1 MQTIL
6 YFQSPTR
13 TSAPE
18 KIAGVREIMDK
29 KRIHVQVVEETP
41 TKALLKGLAAFWH
54 PLGAIV
60 DCGNEYN
67 ELDAAIFA
75 GMHTVFLGH
84 NPTTLPRTSLQ
95 VMHDQAATARKAAQE
110 LLETRFEEFAFV
122 NFRERRAWSESRGK
136 EFSDVLALNGKQC
149 HVFESKSPAQSEVAY
164 LQNLREF
171 LSSLPKPCAVFAA
184 NDKTG
189 ESVLSTAQ
197 IAGLKVP
204 GEIAVISVDNYGQI
218 CERTTPP
225 LTSIEPDFRKGGAL
239 AALML
244 LDVAMSK
251 GKYRGNRVLMF
262 GPMRIVRRASTRLLM
277 RNDKHVSAALDLIR
291 REACNGLQAAKVAAI
306 FPCSRRMADIRF
318 SRAVGH
324 SILSEIHA
332 IQLERT
338 KHLLKNANMQLKA
351 ISDFC
356 GFANPNSLR
365 KFFLKAT
372 GLTMTD
378 WRNAHTDGTLPS
390 HHSDAQRRRGL
401 THADSV

>member
-6 YFQSPTR
+6 YFQSPAK

-18 KIAGVREIMDK
+18 KLAGVREIMDK
-29 KRIHVQVVEETP
+29 KRIHVQVIEEAP
-41 TKALLKGLAAFWH
+41 TKELLKGLEAFWH

-84 NPTTLPRTSLQ
+84 NPETLPSKSLQ
-95 VMHDQAATARKAAQE
+95 VIHDQAATARKAARE
-110 LLETRFEEFAFV
+110 FLEARFENFAFIHSQ
-122 NFRERRAWSESRGK
+122 ERRAWSESRGK
-136 EFSDVLALNGKQC
+136 AFRDVLALNGRTC
-149 HVFESKSPAQSEVAY
+149 RVFESGKPSQSGIGY
-164 LQNLREF
+164 LQNLRSF
-171 LSSLPKPCAVFAA
+171 LVSLPKPCAVLAA

-189 ESVLSTAQ
+189 ASVLSAAQ
-197 IAGLKVP
+197 IAGLEVP
-204 GEIAVISVDNYGQI
+204 DDIAVIGVDNYEPI
-218 CERTTPP
+218 CERTVPP
-225 LTSIEPDFRKGGAL
+225 LTSIEPDFRKGGTL

-244 LDVAMSK
+244 LAASMSK
-251 GKYRGNRVLMF
+251 GDWRGSRIQMF
-262 GPMRIVRRASTRLLM
+262 GPLRIVRRDSSRLLL
-277 RNDKHVSAALDLIR
+277 RHDKCVSAALDLIR

-338 KHLLKNANMQLKA
+338 KLLLKNANMQLKA

-390 HHSDAQRRRGL
+390 HHSDAQRRRG
-401 THADSV
+401 VE

>member
-6 YFQSPTR
+6 YFQSPSK

-18 KIAGVREIMDK
+18 KLSGVREIMDK
-29 KRIHVQVVEETP
+29 RRINVQVIEEMP
-41 TKALLKGLAAFWH
+41 TKELLKGLAAFWS

-84 NPTTLPRTSLQ
+84 NPETLPRTSLQ
-95 VMHDQAATARKAAQE
+95 VVHDQAATARKAAME
-110 LLETRFEEFAFV
+110 LLEAHFENFAFV
-122 NFRERRAWSESRGK
+122 HSRERRAWSESRGK
-136 EFSDVLALNGKQC
+136 AFRDALELNGKRC
-149 HVFESKSPAQSEVAY
+149 RVFKSRKAGQNGVGY

-171 LSSLPKPCAVFAA
+171 LASLPKPCAVFAA

-189 ESVLSTAQ
+189 ESVLSAAQ

-204 GEIAVISVDNYGQI
+204 DEIAVVSVDNYEQI
-218 CERTTPP
+218 CEQTTPP
-225 LTSIEPDFRKGGAL
+225 LTSIEPDFHKGGTL

-244 LDVAMSK
+244 LAASMSK
-251 GKYRGNRVLMF
+251 GVWRGSRIQMF
-262 GPMRIVRRASTRLLM
+262 GPLRIVRRASTRLLM
-277 RNDKHVSAALDLIR
+277 HQDRHVATALDLIR
-291 REACNGLQAAKVAAI
+291 REACNGLQAARVAAS
-306 FPCSRRMADIRF
+306 FPCSRRMAYIRF

-332 IQLERT
+332 VQLERA
-338 KHLLKNANMQLKA
+338 KQLLLDKNMPLKA

-356 GFANPNSLR
+356 GFSNPNSLR

-372 GLTMTD
+372 GATMTD
-378 WRNAHTDGTLPS
+378 WRKS
-390 HHSDAQRRRGL
+390 
-401 THADSV
+401 HADTSRTSG